1 MRYARIPQESRSME
15 LRAKLQ
21 AATKEA
27 MKAKDSARLSTL
39 RLIAAAVK
47 DREIA
52 ARGQD
57 GEGGELAEAD
67 LVAILSKMVKQ
78 RQESAKAY
86 EEGGRLELAEK
97 ELAEINVIQE
107 FLPRQLDAAETEAA
121 IDSVIALL
129 GANSVRDMGR
139 VMSELRE
146 RHAGQMDFGA
156 VGQLVKQRLLA

>member
-1 MRYARIPQESRSME
+1 MD
-15 LRAKLQ
+15 LRARLQ

-27 MKAKDSARLSTL
+27 MKAKDATRLSTL

-52 ARGQD
+52 ARGQE
-57 GEGGELAEAD
+57 GEGGELGETD
-67 LVAILSKMVKQ
+67 LIAILSKMVKQ

-97 ELAEINVIQE
+97 EQREIEVIHE
-107 FLPRQLDAAETEAA
+107 FLPRQLDQTETVAA
-121 IDSVIALL
+121 IDAAISDL
-129 GANSVRDMGR
+129 GADSIRDMGR
-139 VMSELRE
+139 VMAELRL

-156 VGQLVKQRLLA
+156 AGPRVKERLLH